1 MPKIKTKKTLTK
13 RIKITKNGKLV
24 RKQIGTGH
32 LKVKWD
38 ASKKHRKARRLTI
51 QNKGN
56 IKNLKRLLRNYK

>member
-38 ASKKHRKARRLTI
+38 ASKRHRKAKRLTI

-56 IKNLKRLLRNYK
+56 IKKLKGLLRNYK